1 MQITSIPGIKV
12 GHAQKIKGLTGCTVI
27 LSEKGA
33 VGGVD
38 VRGSAPA
45 TREIELLR
53 PIYHI
58 QKVHAILLTGGSAYG
73 LDAAGG
79 VMKYLEEKG
88 IGYHTR
94 VAKVP
99 IVPTA
104 AIFDLAIGNSR
115 IRPDTQLAY
124 QACQNASDKK
134 VEEGRVGAG
143 IGATVGKLDG
153 KTFQLFGGIGT
164 SAMKIGAV
172 HVGALVVVNALGN
185 VLDENQK
192 RFISKPIRF
201 SKSREKRLSHNWG
214 DFFLQNPFNTT
225 LAVVATDA
233 RLSKEE
239 TNKFAM
245 LAQNGLAR
253 SVYPVHTMYDGDI
266 VFGLSTGER
275 KGDVNVLG
283 TLAADLV
290 AESIRRAVRISN
302 NL

>member
-1 MQITSIPGIKV
+1 MQITSVPGIKV

-33 VGGVD
+33 VWGVD

-53 PIYHI
+53 PIYHV

-79 VMKYLEEKG
+79 VMNYLEERG
-88 IGYHTR
+88 IGYDTR
-94 VAKVP
+94 VAKIP

-104 AIFDLAIGNSR
+104 AIFDLAIGNPR
-115 IRPDTQLAY
+115 VRPDARLAY
-124 QACQNASDKK
+124 QACQHASDKN

-153 KTFQLFGGIGT
+153 KTFQLYGGIGT
-164 SAMKIGAV
+164 SAMKIGRV
-172 HVGALVVVNALGN
+172 SVGALAVVNALGN
-185 VLDENQK
+185 VLDENQN
-192 RFISKPIRF
+192 RFISKPNHF
-201 SKSREKRLSHNWG
+201 SISRKKQLSRNWK
-214 DFFLQNPFNTT
+214 DFFLRNPFNTT
-225 LAVVATDA
+225 LVVVATDA

-253 SVYPVHTMYDGDI
+253 SIYPVHTMYDGDI
-266 VFGLSTGER
+266 VFGLSTGEK

-283 TLAADLV
+283 TLASDLV
-290 AESIRRAVRISN
+290 AESVRRAVRISN